1 MKAKVFIIFNRDKI
15 FIYTTMALRDWVRND
30 GYIDSYP
37 GPLPPLSQEERDKE
51 VIMLVRDIQF
61 QDIHSGGYNRFPTL
75 YDVALANKGK
85 NYIPVTDNTK
95 LIQDPPNPNAF
106 RNKNY

>member
-1 MKAKVFIIFNRDKI
+1 
-15 FIYTTMALRDWVRND
+15 MALKDWVRND
-30 GYIDSYP
+30 GYVESYP
-37 GPLPPLSQEERDKE
+37 LPSPPEQRVEEF
-51 VIMLVRDIQF
+51 IMLVRDIQY
-61 QDIHSGGYNRFPTL
+61 QDIQSGAYNRFPTL

>member
-1 MKAKVFIIFNRDKI
+1 
-15 FIYTTMALRDWVRND
+15 MALRDWVRND
-30 GYIDSYP
+30 GYVESYP
-37 GPLPPLSQEERDKE
+37 VPSPPPQRAEEF
-51 VIMLVRDIQF
+51 IMLVRDIQF
-61 QDIHSGGYNRFPTL
+61 QDIQTGAYNRFPTL

>member
-1 MKAKVFIIFNRDKI
+1 
-15 FIYTTMALRDWVRND
+15 MALKDWVRND

-37 GPLPPLSQEERDKE
+37 LPSDSVPYRSDEEF
-51 VIMLVRDIQF
+51 IMLVRDIQF
-61 QDIHSGGYNRFPTL
+61 QDVKFGNYYRFPTL

-95 LIQDPPNPNAF
+95 LIQDPPDPKLF
-106 RNKNY
+106 RKH

>member
-1 MKAKVFIIFNRDKI
+1 
-15 FIYTTMALRDWVRND
+15 MALRDWVRND
-30 GYIDSYP
+30 GYVESYP
-37 GPLPPLSQEERDKE
+37 VPSPPTQRDEEF
-51 VIMLVRDIQF
+51 IMLVRDIQF
-61 QDIHSGGYNRFPTL
+61 QDIQNGSYNRFPTL